1 MSTPTVI
8 RIVGVV
14 LFGAVFIHLWAMPW
28 GLVATAAL
36 ACCVLI

>member
-1 MSTPTVI
+1 MSPVLAI

-14 LFGAVFIHLWAMPW
+14 LAGAMFFHYLGNPW

-36 ACCVLI
+36 ACCVIP